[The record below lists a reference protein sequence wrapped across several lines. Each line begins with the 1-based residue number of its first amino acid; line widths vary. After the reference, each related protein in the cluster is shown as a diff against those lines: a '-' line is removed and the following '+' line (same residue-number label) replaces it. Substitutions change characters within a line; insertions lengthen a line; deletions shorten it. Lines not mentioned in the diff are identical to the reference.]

1 MLGKLFNKKRI
12 RRAEE
17 SRRLNLILQRHGVD
31 LFLDIGAN
39 VGQTGKALRAGG
51 YAGRIISVEPVQ
63 ACHAA
68 LTHASATDTAWEIAR
83 RCAIGEKEGEVEII
97 VSEASDL
104 SSLSAPTQSL
114 NDTLPKARE
123 RDREMVPVKRVDD
136 LLRDDIKNAKA
147 AFLKIDAQGH
157 DLPALKSAKGVMDR
171 LCGVQIEMS
180 LLPLYEGEAHYLE
193 ILTFLHK
200 NGFAPHMLVERSF
213 RDDLGQQLQLDGVF
227 IRGE

>member
-1 MLGKLFNKKRI
+1 M
-12 RRAEE
+12 
-17 SRRLNLILQRHGVD
+17 
-31 LFLDIGAN
+31 FLDIGAN

-51 YAGRIISVEPVQ
+51 YAERIISIEPVL

-68 LTHASATDTAWEIAR
+68 VTSASADDPSWEIAL

-123 RDREMVPVKRVDD
+123 QTREAVPVKRIDS
-136 LLRDDIKNAKA
+136 LLSDDITNAKA
-147 AFLKIDAQGH
+147 PFLKIDAQGH
-157 DLPALKSAKGVMDR
+157 DLPALKSAENVMDK

-193 ILTFLHK
+193 ILTYLHK
-200 NGFAPHMLVERSF
+200 KGFAPHMLVERSF
-213 RDDLGQQLQLDGVF
+213 RDDLGRQLQLDGVF
-227 IRGE
+227 IRSA